1 MFAPVFQLRDY
12 ASPARSKAA
21 LTAATNRAGDISK
34 GVGPR
39 ASQAELDDLDRFADL
54 VTEHRERQSKRFD
67 GSRSAD
73 NPADSAI
80 TTKAVGGRVELPSPS
95 RMSTDEWRDAF
106 ECATRRKS
114 FRAELKTKA
123 AISGIG
129 LPAVVDPSLTLGIGY
144 EPDRLF
150 AHIPSK
156 AVDAPVVEY
165 YCHTS
170 NTNPAGVVA
179 ELGTKPDLGMVLTPK
194 TATVT
199 KIAALASASLE
210 ALTDFEVFQQFIP
223 GELTRAVI
231 DAETAFVAAQILGT
245 SGVLTRAKGASE
257 AALDTIAA
265 SFSDLRI
272 GAAYTEPNLVAM
284 HPSTWNYL
292 RTQKDA
298 QGRYLLGAD
307 PGDAQRKQIWG
318 VDVVTNAKI
327 TAGTA
332 LVLDTKCLQGWT
344 RMSMTIDSDNG
355 LSASNFSTNAV
366 TYRAEERIAVG
377 VLRPAGVNVV
387 TGLA

>member
-1 MFAPVFQLRDY
+1 MFAPVFKLSDY

-73 NPADSAI
+73 NPDTSIA
-80 TTKAVGGRVELPSPS
+80 TKAVGGRVELPSPS
-95 RMSTDEWRDAF
+95 RMSTDEWKEAF
-106 ECATRRKS
+106 ECATQKKN

-129 LPAVVDPSLTLGIGY
+129 LPAVADPSLTLGLGY

-150 AHIPSK
+150 AHLPSK
-156 AVDAPVVEY
+156 AVDYPTVEY
-165 YCHTS
+165 YSHTS
-170 NTNPAGVVA
+170 NTNPAAVVA
-179 ELGTKPDLGMVLTPK
+179 ELGQKPDLGMVLTPK

-210 ALTDFEVFQQFIP
+210 ALTDFETFVQFIP
-223 GELTRAVI
+223 TELTRAVV

-257 AALDTIAA
+257 APLDTIAGA
-265 SFSDLRI
+265 VNDLRV
-272 GAAYTEPNLVAM
+272 GAAFTEPNLVVT
-284 HPSTWNYL
+284 HPTTWNYL
-292 RTQKDA
+292 RTQKDT
-298 QGRYLLGAD
+298 QGRYLLGTD

-318 VDVVTNAKI
+318 IDVVTNAKI

-355 LSASNFSTNAV
+355 YSATNFATNAV

>member
-1 MFAPVFQLRDY
+1 MFAPVFKLSDY

-73 NPADSAI
+73 NPDTSIA
-80 TTKAVGGRVELPSPS
+80 TKAVGGRVELPSPS

-106 ECATRRKS
+106 ECATQKKN

-129 LPAVVDPSLTLGIGY
+129 LPAVADPSLTLGLGY

-150 AHIPSK
+150 AHLPSK
-156 AVDAPVVEY
+156 AVDYPTVEY
-165 YCHTS
+165 YSHTS
-170 NTNPAGVVA
+170 NTNPAAVVA
-179 ELGTKPDLGMVLTPK
+179 ELGQKPDLGMVLTPK

-210 ALTDFEVFQQFIP
+210 ALTDFETFVQFIP
-223 GELTRAVI
+223 TELTRAVV

-245 SGVLTRAKGASE
+245 SG
-257 AALDTIAA
+257 ALKARPKRRST
-265 SFSDLRI
+265 
-272 GAAYTEPNLVAM
+272 
-284 HPSTWNYL
+284 PS
-292 RTQKDA
+292 R
-298 QGRYLLGAD
+298 GR
-307 PGDAQRKQIWG
+307 
-318 VDVVTNAKI
+318 
-327 TAGTA
+327 
-332 LVLDTKCLQGWT
+332 
-344 RMSMTIDSDNG
+344 SMTCGSARPSPSRTSSSRTRPPGITCG
-355 LSASNFSTNAV
+355 HRRIRRGATCWAPIPATRSASRSGVST
-366 TYRAEERIAVG
+366 
-377 VLRPAGVNVV
+377 L
-387 TGLA
+387 